1 MKKKMF
7 MMAIVLTLVMSFCVG
22 CGKSG
27 DRNSDEVQNQS
38 SNNLESMVHLE
49 SADDV
54 SAFFEAI
61 YAPIPE
67 DKMPAVFVTNELDLT
82 DKDMVSFQA
91 GIENVDHIDGIT
103 ISEPMIG
110 AIPYTAVYVRT
121 KDADTKSI
129 ADEMI
134 KNMDPRK
141 WICVTAEKTL
151 IASVG
156 GDVFYIMAD
165 EETVQLV
172 YESMINVAKEK
183 NMPVTIITEK
193 KNV

>member
-1 MKKKMF
+1 M
-7 MMAIVLTLVMSFCVG
+7 LTVMVVFACMG
-22 CGKSG
+22 CGMSG

-38 SNNLESMVHLE
+38 GNNLESMVHLE
-49 SADDV
+49 SADEV
-54 SAFFEAI
+54 SAFFDNV

-67 DKMPAVFVTNELDLT
+67 EKLPAGFVTNELDLQ
-82 DKDMVSFQA
+82 DKEMVSFQA
-91 GIENVDHIDGIT
+91 GLENLENISGIT

-121 KDADTKSI
+121 SDNADVKAIS
-129 ADEMI
+129 DEMI

-172 YESMINVAKEK
+172 YESMLNVAKEK
-183 NMPVTIITEK
+183 NMPVSILNEK
-193 KNV
+193 KNE